1 MVNYQNSKV
10 YKIINEKNEI
20 IYIGSTAQ
28 KLCQRYQTHN
38 HKSPNHKI
46 ILIENYPCNSREELC
61 MREQQIIEEHD
72 NLINQ
77 IRAYRSEEQKKEYN
91 KKYHEKYKE
100 NNKEYIQ
107 QYQKNNYENN
117 KEKIKEHY
125 ENNKKEIKQTRKKY
139 RENNRKEINKKQNEK
154 VKCEFCG
161 FQSNKNHLKRHQ
173 QTKYC
178 LKFQECLI

>member
-61 MREQQIIEEHD
+61 MR
-72 NLINQ
+72 
-77 IRAYRSEEQKKEYN
+77 EYN